1 MDLILWRHAEAEE
14 GGEREKSGHS
24 REDPDLSRPLTK
36 RGQKQAKHLG
46 DWLRPRLP
54 PDLHI
59 LVSPALRTRQTAD
72 ALGLPYETSRRL
84 APDAGVADLLAAAR
98 WPDASQA
105 VLLIG
110 HQPTLGRLA
119 ALLLSGQEAN
129 WSIKK
134 GALWWFSNR
143 IRKDET
149 QTVLRIA
156 ISPELL

>member
-14 GGEREKSGHS
+14 SGEREKASS

-84 APDAGVADLLAAAR
+84 APDARVADLLAAAR